1 METMNIKLA
10 LRQGL
15 LCATIRIYKI
25 LDKTI
30 EDSAFIM
37 NLLKYKGTIPSEF
50 LFHGIYH
57 QSKHSVARSGSNIC
71 SKDILSKFTYLIT
84 NK

>member
-1 METMNIKLA
+1 MGTMHIKLA

-15 LCATIRIYKI
+15 LCATFRIYYIRDKI
-25 LDKTI
+25 I

-37 NLLKYKGTIPSEF
+37 NLLKNKGTISSGF
-50 LFHGIYH
+50 LFNEIYH
-57 QSKHSVARSGSNIC
+57 RSKNFGARSESNIW
-71 SKDILSKFTYLIT
+71 SKDILSKFTYFIK